1 MIKRP
6 QQPNNLLEK
15 FSAFGQKIKA
25 LLTKDYSV
33 EDLRN
38 LPKTLANT
46 LKDWRNQAAGA
57 SSSSSR
63 LSQSQAN
70 GLNADQDSQST
81 ENAVLLK
88 SSGGFDVGQLVPR
101 LLRFVQRQRKNLLIA
116 LLIPVIWAV
125 YLYLLSPFS
134 LRVQEQLEMRPAQ
147 WSQLQSLIRMSKTS
161 AAGTSGMPTT
171 VSSLDDQETQK
182 MLNVLTSR
190 GIKPSVFRLTADNPP
205 RLEFQANDVMFSA
218 LLDVLEELRTNWRLY
233 PTQLS
238 VVANDAGGGGAGMI
252 NVSGVL
258 TQYGTNTTQAGV
270 SQ

>member
-6 QQPNNLLEK
+6 QQSNNLLEK
-15 FSAFGQKIKA
+15 FSAFGRKTKA

-38 LPKTLANT
+38 LPKTLTNT
-46 LKDWRNQAAGA
+46 LKDWWNQAAGG
-57 SSSSSR
+57 S
-63 LSQSQAN
+63 SQSQAN
-70 GLNADQDSQST
+70 GLNVDQDT
-81 ENAVLLK
+81 KGAENAVLLK
-88 SSGGFDVGQLVPR
+88 SSGGFDIGQLVPI
-101 LLRFVQRQRKNLLIA
+101 LLRFVQRKRKALLIA
-116 LLIPVIWAV
+116 LLIPVIWVA
-125 YLYLLSPFS
+125 YLYLLAPFS

-147 WSQLQSLIRMSKTS
+147 WSQLQSLIRISKTS
-161 AAGTSGMPTT
+161 AAGTTGMPTT

-182 MLNVLTSR
+182 ILNALTSH
-190 GIKPSVFRLTADNPP
+190 GVKPSVFRLTADNPP
-205 RLEFQANDVMFSA
+205 RLEFQANDLMFSV

-238 VVANDAGGGGAGMI
+238 VVGNSGAGMI

-258 TQYGTNTTQAGV
+258 TQYGANTAQTGV